1 MEENENLKKQNNL
14 RDEVKDSQEELDTT
28 PDYISAINDIKNN
41 SVPKESY
48 DKLREENKKLINALS
63 TRQPESQETPKEDP
77 IDLNKL
83 REKTFKGECTN
94 LEFIENSLKIREEVL
109 KREGKDIFLPQ
120 GKNIHP
126 TQEDING
133 VSRVVDCLNHCIE
146 VAEGDS
152 SIFTTELQ
160 KHLEDPIQARVA
172 NSKNNQKNLFN

>member
-1 MEENENLKKQNNL
+1 MNLFIYSSGPFLRCHRLIENENLKKQNNL
-14 RDEVKDSQEELDTT
+14 RDEVKNNQEELDTT

-94 LEFIENSLKIREEVL
+94 LEFIENS
-109 KREGKDIFLPQ
+109 F
-120 GKNIHP
+120 
-126 TQEDING
+126 
-133 VSRVVDCLNHCIE
+133 
-146 VAEGDS
+146 A
-152 SIFTTELQ
+152 TEIKEL
-160 KHLEDPIQARVA
+160 LAYFE
-172 NSKNNQKNLFN
+172 